1 MSLLQEIKSIRKT
14 ASKADTIKQK
24 KLFNKV
30 RTTVYIDKNVLK
42 KIKYM
47 IADKDRTGVRNMRE
61 AIDWGLK
68 ALIKKGKV

>member
-42 KIKYM
+42 KIKHM

>member
-1 MSLLQEIKSIRKT
+1 MNLLQEIKSVRKT
-14 ASKADTIKQK
+14 ASKADSIKQK

-30 RTTVYIDKNVLK
+30 RTTVYMDKKVLK
-42 KIKYM
+42 KVKYM